1 MLKGQFPVEKFA
13 SLRTPFYYYDLPL
26 LRRTLD
32 KIRECIEPYPQF
44 HVHYAVKA
52 NFNGRILQEIS
63 RCGFGADCVSGGEVR
78 AALQNG
84 FAPESIVYA
93 GVGKSD
99 EEILLALDA
108 GIARFNVES
117 AAELEVING
126 LALSRG
132 VVAPVSLRVNPDIGA
147 HTHANITTGLAEN
160 KFGINYEQLPGVI
173 ELADSLPGV
182 EYKGLHFHIGSQI
195 LEMDDFVALCN
206 RINVLAEQILRQ
218 RRGRLV
224 PAASSAAA
232 VGYSSSAVGSA
243 GVSGSGAAAGV
254 AGSGVAAGVAGSGA
268 VAGAAAGVAGAACV
282 AGAAGVAGSGAVAG
296 SGVAAGVAGSG
307 AVAGSAAGVAGA
319 AGAAASVLG
328 DINVG
333 GGLGINYYHPNHLD
347 VAEFSQ
353 YFETFAR
360 HLKLPEGT
368 PVHFELGRSV
378 VAPCGSL
385 ISRVLYIKEGTTRR
399 FAIIDASMTEL
410 IRPALYKAYH
420 RVENISSYEP
430 EEVYDVV
437 GPVCESSDVFAKG
450 VSIDKCHRGDF
461 IAIRSAGAYG
471 ESMSS
476 QYNCRPLPACFFKED

>member
-84 FAPESIVYA
+84 F
-93 GVGKSD
+93 GKSD

-117 AAELEVING
+117 AAELEVINE

-206 RINVLAEQILRQ
+206 RINVLAEQLLRQ

-232 VGYSSSAVGSA
+232 VGYSSSAVGAA
-243 GVSGSGAAAGV
+243 GVAGSGAAAGV
-254 AGSGVAAGVAGSGA
+254 AG
-268 VAGAAAGVAGAACV
+268 
-282 AGAAGVAGSGAVAG
+282 
-296 SGVAAGVAGSG
+296 
-307 AVAGSAAGVAGA
+307 
-319 AGAAASVLG
+319 AAASVLG
-328 DINVG
+328 
-333 GGLGINYYHPNHLD
+333 L
-347 VAEFSQ
+347 
-353 YFETFAR
+353 
-360 HLKLPEGT
+360 
-368 PVHFELGRSV
+368 
-378 VAPCGSL
+378 SL
-385 ISRVLYIKEGTTRR
+385 IHI
-399 FAIIDASMTEL
+399 
-410 IRPALYKAYH
+410 
-420 RVENISSYEP
+420 
-430 EEVYDVV
+430 
-437 GPVCESSDVFAKG
+437 
-450 VSIDKCHRGDF
+450 
-461 IAIRSAGAYG
+461 
-471 ESMSS
+471 
-476 QYNCRPLPACFFKED
+476 

>member
-52 NFNGRILQEIS
+52 NFNGKILQEIS
-63 RCGFGADCVSGGEVR
+63 RCGFGADCVSGGEIRV
-78 AALQNG
+78 ALQNG

-117 AAELEVING
+117 AAELEVINE

-224 PAASSAAA
+224 PAAS
-232 VGYSSSAVGSA
+232 
-243 GVSGSGAAAGV
+243 GV
-254 AGSGVAAGVAGSGA
+254 
-268 VAGAAAGVAGAACV
+268 
-282 AGAAGVAGSGAVAG
+282 
-296 SGVAAGVAGSG
+296 
-307 AVAGSAAGVAGA
+307 
-319 AGAAASVLG
+319 AASVLG

-333 GGLGINYYHPNHLD
+333 GGLGINYYHPNHLN

>member
-63 RCGFGADCVSGGEVR
+63 RCGFGADCVSGGEIR

-117 AAELEVING
+117 AAELEVINE

-232 VGYSSSAVGSA
+232 VGYSSSAVGAA
-243 GVSGSGAAAGV
+243 GVAGSGAVAGAAGAAGV
-254 AGSGVAAGVAGSGA
+254 AGSGVAAGVAG
-268 VAGAAAGVAGAACV
+268 AAASVL
-282 AGAAGVAGSGAVAG
+282 GVAGSGAVAG
-296 SGVAAGVAGSG
+296 V
-307 AVAGSAAGVAGA
+307 AAGVAGA

>member
-26 LRRTLD
+26 LRRTLN

-63 RCGFGADCVSGGEVR
+63 RCGFGADCVSGGEIR

-117 AAELEVING
+117 AAELEVINE

-232 VGYSSSAVGSA
+232 VGYSSSAVGAA
-243 GVSGSGAAAGV
+243 GVSGSGV
-254 AGSGVAAGVAGSGA
+254 ASGV
-268 VAGAAAGVAGAACV
+268 
-282 AGAAGVAGSGAVAG
+282 
-296 SGVAAGVAGSG
+296 
-307 AVAGSAAGVAGA
+307 

>member
-117 AAELEVING
+117 AAELEVINE

-232 VGYSSSAVGSA
+232 VGYSSSAVG
-243 GVSGSGAAAGV
+243 AAGV
-254 AGSGVAAGVAGSGA
+254 AGSGVAAGVAGAAGAAGVAGSGA
-268 VAGAAAGVAGAACV
+268 VAGAAAGVAGAA
-282 AGAAGVAGSGAVAG
+282 GSGAV
-296 SGVAAGVAGSG
+296 
-307 AVAGSAAGVAGA
+307 

>member
-117 AAELEVING
+117 AAELEVINE

-243 GVSGSGAAAGV
+243 GV
-254 AGSGVAAGVAGSGA
+254 AGSGVTAGVAGSGA
-268 VAGAAAGVAGAACV
+268 VAGAAAGV
-282 AGAAGVAGSGAVAG
+282 
-296 SGVAAGVAGSG
+296 
-307 AVAGSAAGVAGA
+307 

>member
-63 RCGFGADCVSGGEVR
+63 RCGFGADCVSGGEIR

-117 AAELEVING
+117 AAELEVINE

-232 VGYSSSAVGSA
+232 VGYSSSAVGAA
-243 GVSGSGAAAGV
+243 GVS
-254 AGSGVAAGVAGSGA
+254 
-268 VAGAAAGVAGAACV
+268 
-282 AGAAGVAGSGAVAG
+282 
-296 SGVAAGVAGSG
+296 GSG
-307 AVAGSAAGVAGA
+307 AVAGSAAGVAGV